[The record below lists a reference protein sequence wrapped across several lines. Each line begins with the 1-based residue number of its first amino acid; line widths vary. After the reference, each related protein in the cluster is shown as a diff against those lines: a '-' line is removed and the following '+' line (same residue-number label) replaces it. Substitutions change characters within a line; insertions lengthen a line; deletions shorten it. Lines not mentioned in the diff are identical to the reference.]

1 MVRVWP
7 NVRRVNALAPGW
19 FESEMT
25 DSYQPG
31 YLEQMLQR
39 VPVGRVGDPREL
51 AATLV
56 WLAGPAAGYVTGQTI
71 AVDGG
76 VTIT

>member
-1 MVRVWP
+1 
-7 NVRRVNALAPGW
+7 VNAIAPGF

-25 DSYQPG
+25 DAYKPG
-31 YLEQMLQR
+31 YIESLKPR
-39 VPVGRVGDPREL
+39 VLLGRMGYPVEL

-56 WLAGPAAGYVTGQTI
+56 WLASDAGGFVTGQTI
-71 AVDGG
+71 VVDGG

>member
-1 MVRVWP
+1 M
-7 NVRRVNALAPGW
+7 
-19 FESEMT
+19 
-25 DSYQPG
+25 
-31 YLEQMLQR
+31 
-39 VPVGRVGDPREL
+39 GDPDEL

-56 WLAGPAAGYVTGQTI
+56 WLASDAGGYLTGQTI